1 MRDKLIKASLKMF
14 EAQVEKHKTNV
25 EYLLHNPVGVAEHS
39 DLMETIEKE
48 MEQISHYE
56 DLISVI
62 NKHF

>member
-14 EAQVEKHKTNV
+14 EAKVEKHKINV

-39 DLMETIEKE
+39 DILETIETE